1 MNAAT
6 EDEWTRRLSRLFAEH
21 PAWRQAARQLNGDAS
36 SNVYF
41 HHQPGVPWHIVQKGT
56 VEDLELLQAGNS
68 NVIHTRSKDGRGIL
82 WWAYEYGRDDIIQW
96 LIDEGIDEQAKDKEG
111 FVASQLRELYS
122 GK

>member
-1 MNAAT
+1 MQNIREEMPWENT
-6 EDEWTRRLSRLFAEH
+6 ELTTEL
-21 PAWRQAARQLNGDAS
+21 
-36 SNVYF
+36 
-41 HHQPGVPWHIVQKGT
+41 WHIVQKGT